1 MLDSFSFLDRIVFTR
16 LFNRSIQSFVD
27 FIQRRHHKKLFNLGI
42 NLPRF
47 HGYNKTVFNFS
58 KYFLS
63 KREEFLLSFGLEFC
77 LPNYKP
83 TFCQFY
89 LPLETLFHRLKNLNL
104 CTDLSRLQNELMVL
118 SHKAFSK
125 LKTHWAPFFNKNDY
139 ETLKTLSKRDDLI
152 ITKPDKGRGTVILD
166 KFEYVNKMTQILNDR
181 AKFEE
186 IGLPDYQTIF
196 RTEDKI
202 NRFLRSLKNE
212 NIINENT
219 YQDLFVTGSSFGILY
234 GLPKVHKP
242 DVPLR
247 PILASYRTPN
257 YKLAKFLVP
266 LLESLTSNKYT
277 VTNSEHFKQ
286 RILPQDSDLFMA
298 SFDVESLFTNIP
310 VRDPIDIIL
319 DKLFPTPDSS
329 YHNFSRSHFKM
340 FLELAV
346 LDTAFIF
353 NGVLFRQ
360 IEGMAMGSP
369 LGPTFANIFMCSLE
383 EQ

>member
-1 MLDSFSFLDRIVFTR
+1 
-16 LFNRSIQSFVD
+16 
-27 FIQRRHHKKLFNLGI
+27 
-42 NLPRF
+42 
-47 HGYNKTVFNFS
+47 
-58 KYFLS
+58 
-63 KREEFLLSFGLEFC
+63 
-77 LPNYKP
+77 
-83 TFCQFY
+83 
-89 LPLETLFHRLKNLNL
+89 
-104 CTDLSRLQNELMVL
+104 
-118 SHKAFSK
+118 
-125 LKTHWAPFFNKNDY
+125 
-139 ETLKTLSKRDDLI
+139 
-152 ITKPDKGRGTVILD
+152 
-166 KFEYVNKMTQILNDR
+166 MTQISNDR

-310 VRDPIDIIL
+310 VRETIDIIL
-319 DKLFPTPDSS
+319 DKLFPTLDSS

-383 EQ
+383 EQLLDECPLAYRPLFYARYVDDTFILFKQDHDAERFLEFSNSYHHNITFTIEKNTTQASLF